1 MFSNVMAQHATTISL
16 SVLVVIEMLNSFNSL
31 SENESLLTLPIWSN
45 PTLCGAVLLSI
56 VLHFCILYIPF
67 LYVSFYF
74 YFFFYF
80 IFYILYIL
88 NFF

>member
-1 MFSNVMAQHATTISL
+1 MSQHATTISL

-45 PTLCGAVLLSI
+45 ITLCGAVLLSI

-67 LYVSFYF
+67 LAVSFF
-74 YFFFYF
+74 SLL
-80 IFYILYIL
+80 LY
-88 NFF
+88 

>member
-1 MFSNVMAQHATTISL
+1 MFSNIMSQHATTISL

-45 PTLCGAVLLSI
+45 ITLCGAVLLSI

-67 LYVSFYF
+67 LAVSFF
-74 YFFFYF
+74 SLL
-80 IFYILYIL
+80 LY
-88 NFF
+88 